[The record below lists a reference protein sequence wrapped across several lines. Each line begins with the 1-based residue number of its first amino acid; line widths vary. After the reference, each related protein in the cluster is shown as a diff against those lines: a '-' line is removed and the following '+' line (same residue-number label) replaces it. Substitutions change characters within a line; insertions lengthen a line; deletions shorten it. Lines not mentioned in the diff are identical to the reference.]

1 MKKNQ
6 IKQSDLDAIYAVELP
21 ELKPTTFS
29 YNFAIF
35 SVSFMFCMIL
45 LSTIIEA
52 PSSVELPGKLVL
64 DNPAIPVRAARSF
77 TVFNNNLVENQYV
90 ASGATLITSSFGFS
104 PQFLRLHIMLLT
116 EIEQISNAT
125 EECSKC
131 LFDLTQHSEA
141 ISKLSERSLFPE
153 FLEFVNKNKMQITTL
168 SQGLK
173 GSGEELRGYFV
184 RIEEIDKKL
193 NQKRAVAT
201 ETDKAK
207 WNSQRGSLY
216 RQYTTASQKYGEQKA
231 VYLQYK
237 AAFKPQYELLK
248 SRLAQL
254 EARENIRAP
263 IDGKVTNIKIRGTG
277 EMVPA
282 GQILFEIVP
291 EKSNLMVQLDVSNRD
306 IGGIKIGDEVDIA
319 FDAYPEYDY
328 GRVKA
333 KVVKILEPDTLENPN
348 APSARSFRVQAE
360 LSAQSIRGKSQE
372 HQLLNSL
379 TLKARMTNR
388 KESLFMSFIRTIF
401 KFKDEI
407 KS

>member
-6 IKQSDLDAIYAVELP
+6 IKQSELDAIYAVELP

-35 SVSFMFCMIL
+35 SVSFLICMTI
-45 LSTIIEA
+45 LSTFIEA

-77 TVFNNNLVENQYV
+77 TVFSNNLVENQYV
-90 ASGATLITSSFGFS
+90 ASGAVLITSTFGFS
-104 PQFLRLHIMLLT
+104 PQFLKLHNMLIG
-116 EIEQISNAT
+116 EIEQISNSNEDCT
-125 EECSKC
+125 KC
-131 LFDLTQHSEA
+131 LFNLTEYSES
-141 ISKLSERSLFPE
+141 IQKMSERSLFPE
-153 FLEFVNKNKMQITTL
+153 FLDFVSKSKIQIAAL
-168 SQGLK
+168 SKSLN
-173 GSGEELRGYFV
+173 GSGEELRNSFA
-184 RIEEIDKKL
+184 RIEEIDKRL
-193 NQKRAVAT
+193 NQKRAVAS
-201 ETDKAK
+201 ENDKQK
-207 WNSQRGSLY
+207 LTTLRGQLY
-216 RQYTTASQKYGEQKA
+216 RHYAATKQRYTEQKA

-237 AAFKPQYELLK
+237 SAFKPQFELLK
-248 SRLAQL
+248 SRMAQL
-254 EARENIRAP
+254 EAKENIRAP
-263 IDGKVTNIKIRGTG
+263 IDGKVTNIKVRGTG

-306 IGGIKIGDEVDIA
+306 IGTIKIGDEVEVA

-333 KVVKILEPDTLENPN
+333 KVVKILEPDSLENPN
-348 APSARSFRVQAE
+348 ASAARSFRVQAE
-360 LSAQSIRGKSQE
+360 LNSQTIRGKTQE

-379 TLKARMTNR
+379 TLKARLNNR
-388 KESLFMSFIRTIF
+388 KESLFMSFLRTIF